1 MKIIEA
7 TEELMLEA
15 SKLSMSICANTTQNI
30 EAMKTYAQ
38 LANLYLD
45 LRKEFP
51 NEIFRLCR

>member
-7 TEELMLEA
+7 TERLMLEA
-15 SKLSMSICANTTQNI
+15 SRLSMSVGANTTQNI

-51 NEIFRLCR
+51 NEIFHLCG

>member
-15 SKLSMSICANTTQNI
+15 SGLSKSAYVNVAHNI
-30 EAMKTYAQ
+30 EAMKAYAQ

-51 NEIFRLCR
+51 NEVFRLCR

>member
-15 SKLSMSICANTTQNI
+15 SRLSMSMCASTTQNI
-30 EAMKTYAQ
+30 EAMKTYAR